1 MFAFRVFSC
10 IEAQTVGDVEV
21 VYSWVTVD
29 FTWES
34 EEDRQE
40 AIASGA
46 YIPENCIV
54 SGMKMLLPF
63 PEQVITTGILLCEK
77 VVILLLQRS
86 KKIKDF
92 GIFPEI

>member
-1 MFAFRVFSC
+1 MEIRQLVLEVILLFAFGVFSC
-10 IEAQTVGDVEV
+10 IEGQTVGDVEV

-34 EEDRQE
+34 EEDREE

-54 SGMKMLLPF
+54 SGMKVVLLF
-63 PEQVITTGILLCEK
+63 PKQIITTGILLCEK

-86 KKIKDF
+86 
-92 GIFPEI
+92 